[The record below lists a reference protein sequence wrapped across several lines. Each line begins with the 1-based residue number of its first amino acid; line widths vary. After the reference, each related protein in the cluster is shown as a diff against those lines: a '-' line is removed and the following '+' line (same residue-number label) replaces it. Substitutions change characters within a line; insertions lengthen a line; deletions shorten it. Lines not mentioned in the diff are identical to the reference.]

1 MKIKTIETFAVAFL
15 LSVSLNTAQ
24 AQKAATDKA
33 PAKKAAGKQT
43 DRRADRPTR
52 ESIIK
57 RFDKDGDGKLSDAER
72 AAARKAISSRGG
84 RTTGRHPG
92 DAGRWLRRP
101 AGDGSQ

>member
-1 MKIKTIETFAVAFL
+1 MKIKTIGTVAVAAL

-24 AQKAATDKA
+24 AEEKVATDKA

-57 RFDKDGDGKLSDAER
+57 RFDKDGDGNHS
-72 AAARKAISSRGG
+72 
-84 RTTGRHPG
+84 
-92 DAGRWLRRP
+92 
-101 AGDGSQ
+101 